1 MIRAY
6 IKMNTEDQRSVV
18 NDFKSRSFI
27 LTIGFMVMDAFL
39 THLGSLF
46 AFKKIELIGTV
57 FFTLGGI
64 LSAVNIWNKS
74 KIKSLIFVFIVA
86 FTVWYL

>member
-27 LTIGFMVMDAFL
+27 LTIGFMVMGAFL

-46 AFKKIELIGTV
+46 AFRKIELIGTV

-64 LSAVNIWNKS
+64 FSAIHIWNKS
-74 KIKSLIFVFIVA
+74 KIKSVIIVFNVA